1 MPAISPDAYAFE
13 TEALPVLAE
22 IVRSGFVEGVHRGR
36 LVLLDADGSVAL
48 EVGDPRATVLPRSCN
63 KPMQAVGM
71 LEAGLELDGELLAIA
86 AGSHAAQAFHIDAVR
101 KILAAAGLDE
111 GALGTPAARP
121 SDEAALAQFYR
132 TGEADAPVYFNCSGK
147 HAAMLATSAR
157 NGWPTETY
165 LDPAHPVQLAARAA
179 IERLTGEPVKAEAV
193 DGCGAPLLGF
203 SLVGLARA
211 FRACVLAEP
220 GTHERRVAD
229 AMRAYPQYV
238 SGTQALDAEAM
249 RAVPGLLAKIG
260 AEAVYAA
267 ALPDG
272 RALAFKI
279 DDGAKRAIP
288 AVLAEALRRLDVP
301 SSEVAGFGTVPLL
314 GGGVPVGELR
324 PVFD

>member
-1 MPAISPDAYAFE
+1 MPAISPDAYALE